1 MEGSRERQS
10 QNDISI
16 PQVLGI
22 PPWLSF
28 RLLLAHGG
36 PLQQHPILSSVGGYE
51 NARFVDVFIE
61 QLDGLLAE
69 IASK

>member
-10 QNDISI
+10 HDDISV

-22 PPWLSF
+22 PPWLSC
-28 RLLLAHGG
+28 RLLEGLLDHGG
-36 PLQQHPILSSVGGYE
+36 PLQQHPILSSVRGYE

-61 QLDGLLAE
+61 Q
-69 IASK
+69 